1 VEWWGNSSML
11 DPVLWTP
18 ANIPTSARKLFIN
31 PLDAATITTSGGL
44 VTSLT
49 TIESLTFTG
58 ASGTQPAYNLTGF
71 NNAATIDYTADR
83 LSSTAT
89 AASWNYLHNGTLVAI
104 YMFAKPG
111 IVADPNNAYWVLGTA
126 GAGAQ
131 VGLGLLWDDRAA
143 SSRNNRVRHVVFNAG
158 TAPIETNLAAYDNFL
173 PANTYS
179 ILTIRS
185 DPANATAANRS
196 RMERNAGTTLA
207 ANAATG
213 TPSAANAFGTLQ
225 IGNNPGS
232 TTLPFTGGMG
242 PILIL
247 SGADAHSTDYRQ
259 RFEGWIANEYYR
271 KAGQAVPLPVGHPY
285 YSAPPYV

>member
-1 VEWWGNSSML
+1 MEWWGNSSML

-18 ANIPTSARKLFIN
+18 ANIPASTRKVFIN

-58 ASGTQPAYNLTGF
+58 ASGTQPAYNATGF
-71 NNAATIDYTADR
+71 NNAATIDYTADW
-83 LSSTAT
+83 LTSTSTA
-89 AASWNYLHNGTLVAI
+89 ADWNYLHNGTLVAV
-104 YMFAKPG
+104 YMFVKPG
-111 IVADPNNAYWVLGTA
+111 VVADPNAVYNLLGTA

-131 VGLGLLWDDRAA
+131 VGFGLFWDDRA
-143 SSRNNRVRHVVFNAG
+143 SLSRNNRVRHALFTGGSGA
-158 TAPIETNLAAYDNFL
+158 IDTNLAAYDNFL

-179 ILTIRS
+179 IFTLRS
-185 DPANATAANRS
+185 DPANATAASRS
-196 RMERNAGTTLA
+196 RMERNGGTTLA

-225 IGNNPGS
+225 VGNNPGA
-232 TTLPFTGGMG
+232 TTIPLTGGMG

-271 KAGQAVPLPVGHPY
+271 KAGQAVPLPVAHPY